1 MQFTTAAILGIA
13 AQCAPGVAPSTI
25 AAVVHTES
33 KGYQFAL
40 NVNGVARQP
49 VRPTSADA
57 ASEVARAYIARGYSV
72 DLGLG
77 QINSRN
83 MAALGLSWESVFDP
97 CINIGAAGKVL
108 TDNYQRVIS
117 ERLPQEALRVAL
129 SMYNTGSQTRG
140 FRNGYVS
147 RVLNNA
153 GIVNGVTAVHYSP
166 SPALSAKPDS
176 AELQRTMLADLA
188 AENDGQ
194 YSQSAAAEAPPPPWD
209 VFARAAYESRRASK
223 IGGS

>member
-49 VRPTSADA
+49 VRPTSAGA
-57 ASEVARAYIARGYSV
+57 AAQVARAYISRGYSV

-83 MAALGLSWESVFDP
+83 MAALGLSWATVFDP
-97 CINIGAAGKVL
+97 CTNISAAGNVL
-108 TDNYQRVIS
+108 AGNYRRVS
-117 ERLPQEALRVAL
+117 RGRLPQEALRVAL

-140 FRNGYVS
+140 FRNGYVG
-147 RVLNNA
+147 RVLNSA
-153 GIVNGVTAVHYSP
+153 GISNGIAAERYDASRTLPNEPEAAV
-166 SPALSAKPDS
+166 PA
-176 AELQRTMLADLA
+176 RTMLAGLV
-188 AENDGQ
+188 AENIGK
-194 YSQSAAAEAPPPPWD
+194 SGEAAAASAPPPTWD
-209 VFARAAYESRRASK
+209 VFARAAYESRRVET
-223 IGGS
+223 GGS

>member
-49 VRPTSADA
+49 VRPTSAEA
-57 ASEVARAYIARGYSV
+57 AAKVARAYIARGYSV

-83 MAALGLSWESVFDP
+83 MAALGLSWASVFDP
-97 CINIGAAGKVL
+97 CTNINAAGKVL
-108 TDNYQRVIS
+108 AGNYHRVS
-117 ERLPQEALRVAL
+117 SGRLPQEALRVAL

-140 FRNGYVS
+140 FRNGYVG

-153 GIVNGVTAVHYSP
+153 GIANGVTAVSYSP
-166 SPALSAKPDS
+166 SPALSEKPQS
-176 AELQRTMLADLA
+176 AVLRRTTLADIA
-188 AENDGQ
+188 AENVGKLGQ
-194 YSQSAAAEAPPPPWD
+194 AAAADAPPPTWD
-209 VFARAAYESRRASK
+209 VFARAAYEGRRPF
-223 IGGS
+223 

>member
-13 AQCAPGVAPSTI
+13 AQCAHGVAPSTI

-49 VRPTSADA
+49 VRPVSAA
-57 ASEVARAYIARGYSV
+57 AAAQVARAYIARGYSV

-83 MAALGLSWESVFDP
+83 MAGLSLSWENVFDP

-108 TDNYQRVIS
+108 AGNYRRVS
-117 ERLPQEALRVAL
+117 SGRLPQEALRIAL

-140 FRNGYVS
+140 FRNGYVG

-153 GIVNGVTAVHYSP
+153 GISNGV
-166 SPALSAKPDS
+166 
-176 AELQRTMLADLA
+176 A
-188 AENDGQ
+188 A
-194 YSQSAAAEAPPPPWD
+194 
-209 VFARAAYESRRASK
+209 
-223 IGGS
+223 I

>member
-49 VRPTSADA
+49 VRPLNADTA
-57 ASEVARAYIARGYSV
+57 AKVARAYVARGYSV

-83 MAALGLSWESVFDP
+83 MVALGLSWESVFDP
-97 CINIGAAGKVL
+97 CTNIGAAGKVL
-108 TDNYQRVIS
+108 AGNYQQVSRG
-117 ERLPQEALRVAL
+117 RLPQDALRVAL

-140 FRNGYVS
+140 FRNGYVG

-153 GIVNGVTAVHYSP
+153 GIYSGVAAVDYSP
-166 SPALSAKPDS
+166 EPPLPANPESAVPP
-176 AELQRTMLADLA
+176 RTMQADLA
-188 AENDGQ
+188 AENIGNTGQ
-194 YSQSAAAEAPPPPWD
+194 AAAADAPPPTWD
-209 VFARAAYESRRASK
+209 VFARAAYESRPAL
-223 IGGS
+223 

>member
-33 KGYQFAL
+33 KGFQFAL

-49 VRPTSADA
+49 VRPSSADA
-57 ASEVARAYIARGYSV
+57 AAKVARAYVARGYSV

-108 TDNYQRVIS
+108 AGNYQQVSRG
-117 ERLPQEALRVAL
+117 RLPQEALRVAL
-129 SMYNTGSQTRG
+129 SMYNTGSRSGG

-153 GIVNGVTAVHYSP
+153 GISSGVAAVNYSP
-166 SPALSAKPDS
+166 EPPLSAKPER
-176 AELQRTMLADLA
+176 AVPPRIMLADLV
-188 AENDGQ
+188 AENIGNTEPV
-194 YSQSAAAEAPPPPWD
+194 AAADAPPPTWD
-209 VFARAAYESRRASK
+209 VFARAAYESRRASE

>member
-49 VRPTSADA
+49 VRPTSAEA
-57 ASEVARAYIARGYSV
+57 AAKVARAYIARGYSV

-83 MAALGLSWESVFDP
+83 MAALGLSWASVFDP
-97 CINIGAAGKVL
+97 CTNINAAGKVL
-108 TDNYQRVIS
+108 AGNYHRVS
-117 ERLPQEALRVAL
+117 SGRLPQEALRVAL
-129 SMYNTGSQTRG
+129 CTILGRRPVDFAM
-140 FRNGYVS
+140 
-147 RVLNNA
+147 A
-153 GIVNGVTAVHYSP
+153 
-166 SPALSAKPDS
+166 
-176 AELQRTMLADLA
+176 M
-188 AENDGQ
+188 
-194 YSQSAAAEAPPPPWD
+194 SAAC
-209 VFARAAYESRRASK
+209 
-223 IGGS
+223 

>member
-49 VRPTSADA
+49 VRPTSAEA
-57 ASEVARAYIARGYSV
+57 AAKVARAYIARGYSV

-83 MAALGLSWESVFDP
+83 MAALGLSWASVFDP
-97 CINIGAAGKVL
+97 CTNINAAGKVL
-108 TDNYQRVIS
+108 AGNYHRVS
-117 ERLPQEALRVAL
+117 SGRLPQEALRVAL

-140 FRNGYVS
+140 FRNGYVG

-153 GIVNGVTAVHYSP
+153 GISSGVAAVSYSP
-166 SPALSAKPDS
+166 EPPLSARPEAAVLPRK
-176 AELQRTMLADLA
+176 MLADLA
-188 AENDGQ
+188 AENIGKTEE
-194 YSQSAAAEAPPPPWD
+194 AAATHAPPPTWD
-209 VFARAAYESRRASK
+209 VFARAAYESRPAF
-223 IGGS
+223 